1 MTTVNRLE
9 IGTQCQI
16 AATLHPNPA
25 ITATL
30 KPIGGASLQEVAR
43 AIRAHF
49 ETFPDSGAV
58 VVFAT
63 VFDRSNED
71 SLWTESNLV
80 AQLVPGWI
88 EAEGL
93 PSARIDVRVIDM
105 NPESYEPPDHP
116 DTSCVRCGDAC
127 AHFVCCAAGVETV
140 GSWAVH
146 EEPICVHCCDCHGP
160 FVVTD
165 LPALADIPAAVP
177 TLLEARKHPDFNDEG
192 PDLIVRVVVHPRE
205 IEKRMREAYRVEKA
219 FESHGVRVTI
229 DVRVQ
234 RSR

>member
-1 MTTVNRLE
+1 MTAVNRLE
-9 IGTQCQI
+9 IGTQCQT

-63 VFDRSNED
+63 VFDAI
-71 SLWTESNLV
+71 WTESNLV
-80 AQLVPGWI
+80 EQLVPGWI

-116 DTSCVRCGDAC
+116 DTSCIRCGDAC

-192 PDLIVRVVVHPRE
+192 PDLIVRVVVPQRYK
-205 IEKRMREAYRVEKA
+205 IEKYMRDAYRVEKA
-219 FESHGVRVTI
+219 FESHGVRVAI

-234 RSR
+234 RGSGV